1 MTEVEESNTLPAP
14 AKSKTSFPP
23 SHRSPASDSVKKT
36 PPSTADQPIPD
47 PRRSS
52 PGRDRYAWAFCSP
65 ETPIPPRQI
74 PPPPRCWPTNLSS
87 RKPTTV
93 ITHDIKSPNPSVGC
107 RASPSPWLHSRLP
120 DDGFILGM
128 DRLSLDIF
136 DDDDDDDETLANGN
150 GGKKSSKVGKKR
162 KRGAV
167 VVLRMPPAGRKGLEK
182 REREVSPTPVGRLLR
197 RRKGGEGGCC

>member
-1 MTEVEESNTLPAP
+1 
-14 AKSKTSFPP
+14 
-23 SHRSPASDSVKKT
+23 
-36 PPSTADQPIPD
+36 
-47 PRRSS
+47 
-52 PGRDRYAWAFCSP
+52 
-65 ETPIPPRQI
+65 
-74 PPPPRCWPTNLSS
+74 
-87 RKPTTV
+87 
-93 ITHDIKSPNPSVGC
+93 
-107 RASPSPWLHSRLP
+107 
-120 DDGFILGM
+120 M